1 MVRLAL
7 SALLKSCLVVLLLTS
22 GAALAERRVERDGD
36 DRARGHAY
44 AYGHEKAGAGAGAGP
59 SSSAR
64 SVPEFDPAAAGVIG
78 ALVAGGGVLLARRR
92 RR

>member
-7 SALLKSCLVVLLLTS
+7 PALLKSCLVVLLLTS

-44 AYGHEKAGAGAGAGP
+44 AHGHEKAGAGAGP